1 MKVKVILLLLL
12 GAVAAS
18 AAWLLFR
25 DGGTPSPTAR
35 ISRDG
40 VLLEEINL
48 DQVDAPRSF
57 VLEDE
62 SGRNT
67 VAVEK
72 GRIRVSEADCPDQVC
87 VNRGWIS
94 DGTAPIIC
102 LPHKLMIEI
111 VGGGG
116 DLDGGAG

>member
-1 MKVKVILLLLL
+1 MRTKLIAGLLAAAVAGSAVFILLQR
-12 GAVAAS
+12 GRAPAPVA
-18 AAWLLFR
+18 W
-25 DGGTPSPTAR
+25 

-40 VLLEEINL
+40 VLLEEIDL
-48 DQVDAPRSF
+48 DKVDVPRSF

-62 SGRNT
+62 SGSNT

-72 GRIRVSEADCPDQVC
+72 GRIRVSKANCPDQIC
-87 VNRGWIS
+87 ANQGWIS
-94 DGTAPIIC
+94 DGAVPIIC

-116 DLDGGAG
+116 ELDGGAG

>member
-48 DQVDAPRSF
+48 DQVDAPQSF

-62 SGRNT
+62 SGSNT
-67 VAVEK
+67 VTVEK
-72 GRIRVSEADCPDQVC
+72 GRIRISAADCPDQIC
-87 VNRGWIS
+87 VKQGWIS
-94 DGTAPIIC
+94 GGTAPIVC

-111 VGGGG
+111 VNGGG
-116 DLDGGAG
+116 DLDGAAG